1 MLTWLAPLIVFGLVV
16 FVHEL
21 GHFLA
26 AKAVGVY
33 APRFSIGFGPA
44 LWRRRWGET
53 EYVLAALPLG
63 GYVRM
68 ASRED
73 QATAFLEGGGE
84 EREVPEVGANA
95 APPLVG
101 GVDKTGSRDW
111 DPNAMKPFGPKPIPE
126 HRWFESKPLI
136 ARLFILIAGV
146 TMNAVLAIVLD
157 IGTLA
162 AYGRPYMPAVIDS
175 VVAGRPADRAGLL
188 KGDSIV
194 AIDGQPVR
202 EWQELIGRVSA
213 SAGRP
218 ITLDVVRDGAPRK
231 IAVVP
236 ADTAI
241 VSQITGRSERVGRIG
256 VAPTGRLAR
265 EEMTFGESVVGGW
278 NSTWVKAGGI
288 VQIVRGLFSGAVS
301 TSQLGG
307 PIAIAEVSVQAAR
320 GGLETLLSLIA
331 FLSINV
337 AILNLLPV
345 PILDGGQILL
355 NILESAKGSAFS
367 PRSREYI
374 LRAGLLAIALLFAL
388 VMFNDIKGLIQR
400 LG

>member
-26 AKAVGVY
+26 AKAMGVY

-53 EYVLAALPLG
+53 EYVIALLPLG

-73 QATAFLEGGGE
+73 QATAFLEGGSE
-84 EREVPEVGANA
+84 ERDVPEVGANA
-95 APPLVG
+95 APPIVG
-101 GVDKTGSRDW
+101 GGDTTGSRDW

-146 TMNAVLAIVLD
+146 TMNAVLAIVID
-157 IGTLA
+157 IGSLA
-162 AYGRPYMPAVIDS
+162 GYGRPYIPAVVDS
-175 VVAGRPADRAGLL
+175 VVAGWPAATGGVL

-194 AIDGQPVR
+194 AIDGTPVR
-202 EWQELIGRVSA
+202 EWQQLIGRVS
-213 SAGRP
+213 SSPGRP
-218 ITLDVVRDGAPRK
+218 IALEVVRGGARRTLS
-231 IAVVP
+231 VVP
-236 ADTAI
+236 RDTQI
-241 VSQITGRSERVGRIG
+241 VSQITGRPERVGRIG
-256 VAPTGRLAR
+256 VTPPRRLAR
-265 EEMTFGESVVGGW
+265 EEMAFSEAVVGGW
-278 NSTWVKAGGI
+278 NATWEKADGI

-320 GGLETLLSLIA
+320 GGLETLLSLIS

-355 NILESAKGSAFS
+355 NVLEAAKGSAFS

-388 VMFNDIKGLIQR
+388 VMFNDIKGIIQR
-400 LG
+400 IG